1 MDSNTGARSSEKKVC
16 IENINVPE
24 SSESSCQRPGVFML
38 SKMRGMGLPD
48 VHNHLIYRNDITD
61 LKKKQGETGWVIES
75 DTWEF

>member
-1 MDSNTGARSSEKKVC
+1 
-16 IENINVPE
+16 
-24 SSESSCQRPGVFML
+24 ML